1 MKALTLWNP
10 WAVLASLGLK
20 GWETRSWYPPHSL
33 DGQYF
38 AIHGALTMPRAAR
51 DFANDPAVA
60 DALRPHFPHLY
71 VWQER
76 KAPAMGYWRYF
87 TNYRSQ
93 GFPTGVLAVA
103 RLGPV
108 VRTTEARVSDLERRF
123 GIYDPGRWA
132 LKLDDVRALSQ
143 PVPCAGR
150 QRFWNLSPDVEELV
164 LERVRLVA

>member
-76 KAPAMGYWRYF
+76 KAPAMGIGA
-87 TNYRSQ
+87 TS
-93 GFPTGVLAVA
+93 PTTDRRAFQ
-103 RLGPV
+103 
-108 VRTTEARVSDLERRF
+108 LE
-123 GIYDPGRWA
+123 
-132 LKLDDVRALSQ
+132 
-143 PVPCAGR
+143 C
-150 QRFWNLSPDVEELV
+150 SPSRDWGL
-164 LERVRLVA
+164 